1 MRYRYILGRGGCCC
15 YYNRQER
22 REEKNAART
31 RQGDILHYYIMTL
44 QHRDNK
50 RYNSMFV
57 RLGTDY
63 EIRNQCFFAILET
76 MTTD

>member
-1 MRYRYILGRGGCCC
+1 MHESFIGVHTFFLTLG
-15 YYNRQER
+15 NPPKSH
-22 REEKNAART
+22 EEFLSAASFPTYLVNVLTPFPLDWVNA
-31 RQGDILHYYIMTL
+31 L
-44 QHRDNK
+44 
-50 RYNSMFV
+50 NSMFA